1 MNWFKKLMD
10 GRYGYNELSIMLITL
25 SFLPM
30 VIAGFSKRIQI
41 ASLTYV
47 LLGLC
52 IYRTLSKQIERR
64 SLENQ
69 KFMIWLSL
77 VYSYIEEIYNGIK
90 NFINYKYFKCP
101 HCQQRLR
108 APRGQGKV
116 VIICSNCNTKFTEIT

>member
-1 MNWFKKLMD
+1 MNWLKKLMD
-10 GRYGYNELSIMLITL
+10 GRYGYDELSIMLIAL
-25 SFLPM
+25 SFLSIL
-30 VIAGFSKRIQI
+30 IARLSNWIQTTY
-41 ASLTYV
+41 LTYAF
-47 LLGLC
+47 LGLC

-77 VYSYIEEIYNGIK
+77 VYPYIEEIYNGIK

>member
-1 MNWFKKLMD
+1 MNWLKKLMD
-10 GRYGYNELSIMLITL
+10 GRYGYDELSIMLIAL

-41 ASLTYV
+41 SSLTYV

-77 VYSYIEEIYNGIK
+77 VYPYIEEIYSGIK

-101 HCQQRLR
+101 NCQQKLR
-108 APRGQGKV
+108 APRGEGKV